1 MPTIRRCESSPT
13 ARTLIAAGRGV
24 GGGAAWL
31 AGFAL
36 GGVLVACAPIEVRSK
51 PGTTTTV
58 IMTRHADRDPDS
70 PALNAVGRE
79 RARALPDALRGMGV
93 TAIYSPNVERNLD
106 TVRPLARELG
116 IEITI
121 TPETSVYIA
130 DSIAREM
137 LERHAGGVIVF
148 VGNVTGNLQAVFHF
162 LGGVGD
168 GPVKYG
174 DLFVL
179 TVSDTAP
186 VRIERRRYGP

>member
-1 MPTIRRCESSPT
+1 MTSVRGSPVGH
-13 ARTLIAAGRGV
+13 GRG
-24 GGGAAWL
+24 GCALLAA
-31 AGFAL
+31 AAL
-36 GGVLVACAPIEVRSK
+36 SGMLVACAPLEVRSK

-58 IMTRHADRDPDS
+58 IMTRHADRDPNS
-70 PALNAVGRE
+70 QVLNALGHE
-79 RARALPDALRGMGV
+79 RAKALLEAVRGMGV
-93 TAIYSPNVERNLD
+93 TAIYSPNVERNLA

-148 VGNVTGNLQAVFHF
+148 VGNVTGNLQGVFHF
-162 LGGVGD
+162 LGGVGE

-174 DLFVL
+174 DLFIL
-179 TVSDTAP
+179 SISDNAP
-186 VRIERRRYGP
+186 VRLEKRRYGPESSW

>member
-1 MPTIRRCESSPT
+1 MTAAPGSP
-13 ARTLIAAGRGV
+13 ARQRACGYAL
-24 GGGAAWL
+24 L
-31 AGFAL
+31 AVAL
-36 GGVLVACAPIEVRSK
+36 GGALVACAPIEVRSK

-70 PALNAVGRE
+70 QELNSVGRV
-79 RARALPDALRGMGV
+79 RAIALADAVRGMGV

-116 IEITI
+116 VKITI

-130 DSIAREM
+130 DAIAREM
-137 LERHAGGVIVF
+137 LDRNAGGVIVF

-179 TVSDTAP
+179 TVSDSEP

>member
-1 MPTIRRCESSPT
+1 MTAVRESP
-13 ARTLIAAGRGV
+13 AGRRT
-24 GGGAAWL
+24 GGWCGLL
-31 AGFAL
+31 AGIAL
-36 GGVLVACAPIEVRSK
+36 SGTLAACAPIEVRSK

-70 PALNAVGRE
+70 QELNAVGRS
-79 RARALPDALRGMGV
+79 RAVALADAVRGMGV

-116 IEITI
+116 IKITI

-130 DSIAREM
+130 DAIAREM
-137 LERHAGGVIVF
+137 LDRHAGGVIVF

-162 LGGVGD
+162 LGAVGD
-168 GPVKYG
+168 GPISYG

-179 TVSDTAP
+179 TVSDTQP
-186 VRIERRRYGP
+186 VSIERRRYGP